1 MSSRVYFTDMRANSR
16 RTLLQKYERMI
27 QQLDPERYIKE
38 KDSVAIK
45 LHFGE
50 RGNFSFIRP
59 VFARPL
65 VDVAQKLKA
74 NPFLTD
80 CNTLYAGSRNNA
92 IDHVTMALRHGF
104 DYAAVNAPVIIA
116 DGLYGGS
123 HKEITMD
130 LPDCRTAYIGLEIAN
145 AKAMVTLTH
154 VTGHELT
161 GYGGVLNNLGMGCA
175 ARAGKLFMHSNINPK
190 VLDKICRGCAIC
202 EKRCPAGAI
211 KMIKNPE
218 PADSWSKII
227 ALKDD
232 EKCIGCGACVI
243 ACPFVAMI
251 LTEDSQT
258 STTMHRMIA
267 HAKAVL
273 AGKEDKCIHF
283 AVITNVSPACDC
295 NNFNDSPI
303 VPDLGIMASTDPVAL
318 DSAVTDM
325 VNKAAGMPNCQL
337 NVEGGKPGGDKFH
350 ALYPNIEWQM
360 QLNFAQEL
368 GIGTRDYQMVVVS

>member
-1 MSSRVYFTDMRANSR
+1 M
-16 RTLLQKYERMI
+16 
-27 QQLDPERYIKE
+27 
-38 KDSVAIK
+38 
-45 LHFGE
+45 
-50 RGNFSFIRP
+50 
-59 VFARPL
+59 
-65 VDVAQKLKA
+65 
-74 NPFLTD
+74 
-80 CNTLYAGSRNNA
+80 
-92 IDHVTMALRHGF
+92 
-104 DYAAVNAPVIIA
+104 NAPVIIA

-123 HKEITMD
+123 HKEMAMD
-130 LPDCRTAYIGLEIAN
+130 LPDCPTAYIGSGIAS
-145 AKAMVTLTH
+145 AEAMITLTH
-154 VTGHELT
+154 FTGHELM
-161 GYGGVLNNLGMGCA
+161 GFNGALNNLGMGCA
-175 ARAGKLFMHSNINPK
+175 ARAGKLLQHSNINPK

-232 EKCIGCGACVI
+232 EKCIGCAACVI

-258 STTMHRMIA
+258 SQTMRRMIA
-267 HAKAVL
+267 HAKAAL
-273 AGKEDKCIHF
+273 TGKEEKCMHF
-283 AVITNVSPACDC
+283 AVITQVSPACDC

-318 DSAVTDM
+318 DSAAVEM
-325 VNKAAGMPNCQL
+325 INKSAGIPNSQL
-337 NVEGGKPGGDKFH
+337 NIEGSKPGGDKFRS
-350 ALYPNIEWQM
+350 LYPNTEWEV